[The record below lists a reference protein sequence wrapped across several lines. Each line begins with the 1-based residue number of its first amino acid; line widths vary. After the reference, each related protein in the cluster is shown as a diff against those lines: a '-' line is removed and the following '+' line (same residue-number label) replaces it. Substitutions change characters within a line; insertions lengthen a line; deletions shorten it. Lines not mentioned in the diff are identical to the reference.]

1 MAMIVADTDVL
12 IDFLTGSEPGA
23 DRVMD
28 YLEQGMLQV
37 SVITRFELLC
47 GVNTPQQERL
57 IHQLLQALPVLALN
71 ASVSTLAA
79 AIRRDLISRGEDI
92 GMADCLIA
100 GIVLENNARLLTRN
114 RKHFEKVAGLEL
126 V

>member
-1 MAMIVADTDVL
+1 AMIVADTDVL
-12 IDFLTGSEPGA
+12 IDFLAGSEPGA
-23 DRVMD
+23 DMVMN
-28 YLEQGMLQV
+28 YLEQGVLCV

-47 GVNTPQQERL
+47 GVSTPLQERL
-57 IHQLLQALPVLALN
+57 IHQLLQALPALSLN
-71 ASVSTLAA
+71 ASASTLAA
-79 AIRRDLISRGEDI
+79 AISRDLKSSGEDI

-114 RKHFEKVAGLEL
+114 RKHFGKVGGLEL